1 MPNLCKNTAHY
12 FISEEATASSRS
24 KRALMK
30 VSGKTFD
37 LEAIRLVIIRLF
49 PTGQPTLARVTNAL
63 GVSPRTLQRRLADN
77 GLSFSQLAD
86 ETRFL
91 SARQLITQGRKLS
104 DVAGEL
110 GYADAG
116 SFTRAFQRW
125 TGLTPLKYRKQ
136 FGGASTNADKK

>member
-1 MPNLCKNTAHY
+1 
-12 FISEEATASSRS
+12 
-24 KRALMK
+24 MK
-30 VSGKTFD
+30 VSGKTLD

-125 TGLTPLKYRKQ
+125 TGLTPLHYRKQ
-136 FGGASTNADKK
+136 FGGASTATDKNKGALT